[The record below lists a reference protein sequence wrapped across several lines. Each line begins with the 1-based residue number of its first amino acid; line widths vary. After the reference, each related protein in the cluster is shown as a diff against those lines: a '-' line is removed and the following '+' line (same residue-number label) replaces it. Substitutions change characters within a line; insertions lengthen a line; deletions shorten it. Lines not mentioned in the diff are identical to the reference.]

1 MAVLGELIDAAAGA
15 LEPAVDVAVQDC
27 SGIGR
32 DRSEGFGA
40 GWAGAQQRGA
50 GERLLAVRGHH
61 RLAGRAA
68 RGWVAQSA
76 GVLGEELAAA
86 AVVSSGLVGGGVD
99 ENVYSVAGRADG
111 EETEA
116 EKTAQTV
123 HAAVAV
129 AASARGG
136 DGEPHLV
143 GGAHAVGGLQEE
155 LEREAEFHFDDGQG
169 HWVAWAD
176 GDDVAAADFAFD
188 GEAGGFEE
196 AFDGWVEGGFGHGME
211 GAIRRRVG
219 AMGAR

>member
-1 MAVLGELIDAAAGA
+1 
-15 LEPAVDVAVQDC
+15 
-27 SGIGR
+27 
-32 DRSEGFGA
+32 
-40 GWAGAQQRGA
+40 
-50 GERLLAVRGHH
+50 
-61 RLAGRAA
+61 
-68 RGWVAQSA
+68 
-76 GVLGEELAAA
+76 VLGEELAAA

-155 LEREAEFHFDDGQG
+155 FEGEAEFHFDDGQG
-169 HWVAWAD
+169 QGVAGAD

-188 GEAGGFEE
+188 GEAGGFQE
-196 AFDGWVEGGFGHGME
+196 AFDGWVEGGFGHEVE
-211 GAIRRRVG
+211 GAIRIRVG
-219 AMGAR
+219 ATGRCDRGRRSVVSIKSLGIYRTFRQTLEESVKKSRRLKREWVDYQPLDTLGPYVDWLAMSQTFHKRLS